1 MKADVWQDSSD
12 SSSVFIAMG
21 SHWHNPG
28 NSACSEPYTKQIF
41 ILSQIRKAELHWND
55 YNLSLF
61 HTSICIFHI
70 FSLSTITCLQDHK
83 FLLRWAT
90 CIYSKGSWLNYS
102 VVTQLFRW
110 CLINRRIRSG
120 YSIPCSGSAKSK
132 TTLNFSVRGTC
143 VLRWISKTV
152 LWTE

>member
-28 NSACSEPYTKQIF
+28 NSACWEPYTKQIF
-41 ILSQIRKAELHWND
+41 ILSQIRKTELHWN
-55 YNLSLF
+55 YYSLSLF

-70 FSLSTITCLQDHK
+70 FSLSTITGLQDHK
-83 FLLRWAT
+83 LILQWAT
-90 CIYSKGSWLNYS
+90 CIYRLNYS
-102 VVTQLFRW
+102 VVTQLFSW
-110 CLINRRIRSG
+110 CPINRQIRSG

-132 TTLNFSVRGTC
+132 SMLNFSVRGTC
-143 VLRWISKTV
+143 VLRWTSKTV